1 MNLEETILEIRKS
14 FRLRMNGEVSA
25 SMRQKGINYKINFG
39 LDSVSLKEIAKRYDP
54 DKVLA
59 ERLWQESSR
68 EGKILATLLYPKD
81 IFSSE
86 TADEWLHDCF
96 TTELTEQLCFNLLQH
111 TSFAYDKA
119 LSWISNEDVNIKSTG
134 CLLLLRL
141 ILSHKWSIDKD
152 QILNLVDKL
161 TTSEDIKLSINA
173 KRIVDYYQYN

>member
-1 MNLEETILEIRKS
+1 
-14 FRLRMNGEVSA
+14 MNGEVSA

-39 LDSVSLKEIAKRYDP
+39 LDSVSLKEIAKRYEP
-54 DKVLA
+54 DRILA

-68 EGKILATLLYPKD
+68 EGKILATLLYPYD
-81 IFSSE
+81 QFNSE

-96 TTELTEQLCFNLLQH
+96 TTELVEQLCFNLLQH

-119 LSWISNEDVNIKSTG
+119 LSWISNEDVNIKASG

-152 QILNLVDKL
+152 QILKLVEKL
-161 TTSEDIKLSINA
+161 TASEDTKLSTNA
-173 KRIVDYYQYN
+173 KRLVDYYQYN

>member
-1 MNLEETILEIRKS
+1 
-14 FRLRMNGEVSA
+14 MNGEVSA

-39 LDSVSLKEIAKRYDP
+39 LDSVSLKEIAKRYEP
-54 DKVLA
+54 DRILA

-68 EGKILATLLYPKD
+68 EGKILATLLYPYD
-81 IFSSE
+81 QFSSE

-96 TTELTEQLCFNLLQH
+96 TTELVEQLCFNLLQH

-119 LSWISNEDVNIKSTG
+119 LSWISNEDVNIKASG

-152 QILNLVDKL
+152 QILKLVEKL
-161 TTSEDIKLSINA
+161 TASEDTKLSTNA
-173 KRIVDYYQYN
+173 KRLVDYYQYN

>member
-1 MNLEETILEIRKS
+1 
-14 FRLRMNGEVSA
+14 MNGEVSA

-39 LDSVSLKEIAKRYDP
+39 LDSVSLKEIAKRYEP

-59 ERLWQESSR
+59 EKLWQESSR

-81 IFSSE
+81 QFSPE
-86 TADEWLHDCF
+86 TAEEWLHDCF
-96 TTELTEQLCFNLLQH
+96 TTELVEQLCFNLLQH

-119 LSWISNEDVNIKSTG
+119 LYWISNGDVNIKASG

-152 QILNLVDKL
+152 LILNLVGKL
-161 TTSEDIKLSINA
+161 AVSEDIKLSVSA
-173 KRIVDYYQYN
+173 KRIVEYYQYNL